1 LNIARIV
8 NIARA
13 LRLSD
18 AESGTAGS
26 GEIGFAGADGDML
39 TGYVASHW
47 A

>member
-1 LNIARIV
+1 M
-8 NIARA
+8 ARA

-18 AESGTAGS
+18 AESEPS
-26 GEIGFAGADGDML
+26 DSDDRGFTGADGDML